1 MSKLNEKLQKRAALV
16 TNMRKVLNLA
26 DSEKRNLTADETTKY
41 EAYEA
46 DILNLDKE
54 IRREQDLEK
63 LEGQINFVPDSQ
75 FKPNPNGDAPVNKL
89 ATKEYSNAFFNGY
102 MRKGINGMSP
112 DYTNAL
118 EVGTNSEG
126 GYLVPQE
133 WAQSLITAL
142 PELVV
147 MRRYAEVI
155 VTASD
160 RNIPIETSRGAF
172 TWIDEEGAYGT
183 NDPVF
188 GNIVL
193 SAHKVGGIVK
203 VSEEL
208 LQDNVYN
215 LEGRLRQMA
224 MEEFADKEEDAF
236 VNGDDSGKPEG
247 VFQTTTVG
255 GVSVTGTTGAVSA
268 TAAITFDN
276 IIDTYYGL
284 ARKYRTNAAW
294 LASDGHAKL
303 IRKLKDSDGQ
313 YLWQPSLVAGE
324 PDRLLNR
331 PFEVS
336 DSAPAPAT
344 ATRGLCFGDW
354 RYYTIVDRL
363 NMVAQRLNELYAANG
378 QIGFKFH
385 KRIDG
390 GMTLAPAMT
399 FFAHGAAS

>member
-147 MRRYAEVI
+147 RKSSSPPP
-155 VTASD
+155 TA
-160 RNIPIETSRGAF
+160 TSRSRPPAVRLPGSTKRVPTAP
-172 TWIDEEGAYGT
+172 TT
-183 NDPVF
+183 RC
-188 GNIVL
+188 
-193 SAHKVGGIVK
+193 SAISCYRPTRSV
-203 VSEEL
+203 VS
-208 LQDNVYN
+208 
-215 LEGRLRQMA
+215 
-224 MEEFADKEEDAF
+224 
-236 VNGDDSGKPEG
+236 
-247 VFQTTTVG
+247 
-255 GVSVTGTTGAVSA
+255 
-268 TAAITFDN
+268 
-276 IIDTYYGL
+276 
-284 ARKYRTNAAW
+284 
-294 LASDGHAKL
+294 
-303 IRKLKDSDGQ
+303 
-313 YLWQPSLVAGE
+313 
-324 PDRLLNR
+324 
-331 PFEVS
+331 
-336 DSAPAPAT
+336 
-344 ATRGLCFGDW
+344 
-354 RYYTIVDRL
+354 
-363 NMVAQRLNELYAANG
+363 
-378 QIGFKFH
+378 
-385 KRIDG
+385 
-390 GMTLAPAMT
+390 
-399 FFAHGAAS
+399 

>member
-203 VSEEL
+203 VSVKLVEVV
-208 LQDNVYN
+208 QDENYD
-215 LEGRLRQMA
+215 EY
-224 MEEFADKEEDAF
+224 D
-236 VNGDDSGKPEG
+236 
-247 VFQTTTVG
+247 
-255 GVSVTGTTGAVSA
+255 
-268 TAAITFDN
+268 
-276 IIDTYYGL
+276 
-284 ARKYRTNAAW
+284 
-294 LASDGHAKL
+294 
-303 IRKLKDSDGQ
+303 
-313 YLWQPSLVAGE
+313 
-324 PDRLLNR
+324 
-331 PFEVS
+331 
-336 DSAPAPAT
+336 
-344 ATRGLCFGDW
+344 
-354 RYYTIVDRL
+354 
-363 NMVAQRLNELYAANG
+363 
-378 QIGFKFH
+378 
-385 KRIDG
+385 
-390 GMTLAPAMT
+390 
-399 FFAHGAAS
+399 

>member
-236 VNGDDSGKPEG
+236 INGDDSGKPEG

>member
-75 FKPNPNGDAPVNKL
+75 FKPNPNGDGPVNKL

-236 VNGDDSGKPEG
+236 INGDDSGKPEG